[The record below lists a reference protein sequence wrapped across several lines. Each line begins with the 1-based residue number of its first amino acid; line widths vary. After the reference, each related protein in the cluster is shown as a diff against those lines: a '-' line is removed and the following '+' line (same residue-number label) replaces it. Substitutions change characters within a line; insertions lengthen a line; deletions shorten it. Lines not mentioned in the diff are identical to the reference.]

1 MQIYKAEEGFWTRV
15 MSAIAYGLVVAMGS
29 VWLFGALAPGPRIEG
44 IEQVWVQAAG
54 SLLFLIPLS
63 LLGARYFAFHQR
75 FVDFLI
81 ATEVEMRK
89 VNWSTRREIF
99 GATRVVIGL
108 TLLVAAITFVVDKGF
123 QFLFQQVGVLEKI
136 A

>member
-1 MQIYKAEEGFWTRV
+1 
-15 MSAIAYGLVVAMGS
+15 MGA
-29 VWLFGALAPGPRIEG
+29 VWLFGALASGPRIEG
-44 IEQVWVQAAG
+44 VEQVWVQAAG

-63 LLGARYFAFHQR
+63 LVGARYLAFHQK

-99 GATRVVIGL
+99 GRWRVLVVIGL
-108 TLLVAAITFVVDKGF
+108 TLLVAGITFVVDKGF

>member
-15 MSAIAYGLVVAMGS
+15 MSAIAYGLVVAMGA
-29 VWLFGALAPGPRIEG
+29 VWLFGALASGPRIEG

-63 LLGARYFAFHQR
+63 LVGARYLAFHQK

>member
-15 MSAIAYGLVVAMGS
+15 MSAIAYGLVVAMGA
-29 VWLFGALAPGPRIEG
+29 VWLFGALASGPRFEG
-44 IEQVWVQAAG
+44 VEQVWVQAAG

-63 LLGARYFAFHQR
+63 LVGARYFAFHQK

-108 TLLVAAITFVVDKGF
+108 TLLVAGITFVVDKGF

>member
-29 VWLFGALAPGPRIEG
+29 VWLFGALASGPRIEG

-63 LLGARYFAFHQR
+63 LLGARYLAFHQR